1 VSRNL
6 YIGRFG
12 LKYIVKALLNLAS
25 FIELSAE
32 GVIAEDTA
40 VKALE
45 QLVADLSEAEPS
57 EIEYLKACVNQEIV
71 EVGDGRTRQQQDR
84 IEFLLNLIEDIG
96 Q

>member
-1 VSRNL
+1 M
-6 YIGRFG
+6 
-12 LKYIVKALLNLAS
+12 KYIVKALLNLAS

-32 GVIAEDTA
+32 GVIAEDAA

-57 EIEYLKACVNQEIV
+57 EIGYLKACVRQEIV

-84 IEFLLNLIEDIG
+84 IEFLLNLIEDIE